1 LLIVE
6 DGLGYCLEVFP
17 VFQDESEILVEPGTV
32 VEVLEN
38 GLHFMEELQ
47 KQI

>member
-1 LLIVE
+1 
-6 DGLGYCLEVFP
+6 VFP